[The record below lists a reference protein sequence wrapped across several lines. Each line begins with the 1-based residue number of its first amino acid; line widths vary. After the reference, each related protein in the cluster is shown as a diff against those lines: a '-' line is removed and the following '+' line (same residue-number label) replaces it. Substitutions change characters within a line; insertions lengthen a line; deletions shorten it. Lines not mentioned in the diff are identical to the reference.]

1 MEKYIPQDIEK
12 KWQGVW
18 AESHADKTPDDNGKP
33 PYYVLEMFPFLRET
47 CIWGMCVTTLSV
59 MLLPAIAV

>member
-33 PYYVLEMFPFLRET
+33 PYYVLEMFPYLAYGA
-47 CIWGMCVTTLSV
+47 C
-59 MLLPAIAV
+59 A

>member
-18 AESHADKTPDDNGKP
+18 AESHADKTAVLRAGNVPLSFGKLA
-33 PYYVLEMFPFLRET
+33 YGA
-47 CIWGMCVTTLSV
+47 C
-59 MLLPAIAV
+59 A